1 MHSGGVAEKNWTLA
15 VDQCRL
21 QALQFSV
28 HLDLLSVFLRC
39 DGFTAIQKAL
49 VDQMGSRPPNSDHDP
64 FSGANSALGSAL
76 ELLSW
81 SSLDVIYSPLFVAHH
96 DLIKKWFVFVA

>member
-64 FSGANSALGSAL
+64 FSDAGLALGSPL
-76 ELLSW
+76 ELLLSPPTELVIT
-81 SSLDVIYSPLFVAHH
+81 SCHIKSIFCRTSQSL
-96 DLIKKWFVFVA
+96 